1 MLPIPTLKK
10 AIKLMSKIKTSSFT
24 KLLAYAKPYKGK
36 LYFVVFWAIFLA
48 IMTAVRPFLLNFT
61 IDNYLV
67 DAKKETNI
75 IQQYFEEFMQF
86 FFVGNDNPTNLKVL
100 VIIMFIALVLEGIA
114 QFYFTYLANSLG
126 QDIIKDLRDKLYH
139 HISSFKMKYF
149 DTEPVG
155 KLVTRSVSD
164 IESIASIFSQGL
176 FMIVSD
182 VLKMLIVIL
191 FMLIVNWKITGI
203 VLLIMPVILIAT
215 NIFNKKMKVA
225 FSEVRNEV
233 ANLNTFIQE
242 RLTGMKIVQLFNREK
257 IELEKFE
264 KINQKHNKAW
274 LKNILYNSIFFP
286 IADIISNI
294 SIGLVV
300 YFGAIWIINGD
311 TDTTIGQLVAFNMYI
326 TMLYNPLRQIADK
339 FNVMQMGIVAADRV
353 FEILDSED
361 NVQDNGTIE
370 ASHFKGTIALKNVRF
385 SYIKNEEVLKG
396 INLKVQPGE
405 TIAIVG
411 STGAGKSTII
421 NLLNRFYDIDS
432 GEITIDNRTINDYT
446 LESLRKQIAIVL
458 QDVFLF
464 SDTIYNNITLH
475 NEAISREEVII
486 AAKKIG
492 VHDFI
497 MTLPEGYDYNVK
509 ERGVMLSSG
518 QRQLIA
524 FLRAYV
530 SNPSILI
537 LDEATSSIDTHS
549 EELIQKATDAITKDR
564 TSIVI
569 AHRLATIVNAS
580 KIIVMD
586 QGKIVETGTH
596 HELLADP
603 NGYYRKLYDS
613 QFAGEVE

>member
-1 MLPIPTLKK
+1 MKF
-10 AIKLMSKIKTSSFT
+10 IKSNS
-24 KLLAYAKPYKGK
+24 
-36 LYFVVFWAIFLA
+36 
-48 IMTAVRPFLLNFT
+48 LN
-61 IDNYLV
+61 
-67 DAKKETNI
+67 
-75 IQQYFEEFMQF
+75 
-86 FFVGNDNPTNLKVL
+86 KVL
-100 VIIMFIALVLEGIA
+100 HYARPYQKRFNWVIVWAVLLSLFAAARPYLLKQTVDEYIKPEDKHGLLVYIGIMSIVLLLEVLA
-114 QFYFTYLANSLG
+114 QFYFTYWANWLG
-126 QDIIKDLRDKLYH
+126 QDIIRDLRDKLFH
-139 HISSFKMKYF
+139 HITSFKMKYF

-182 VLKMLIVIL
+182 VLKMIVIL
-191 FMLIVNWKITGI
+191 AIMFFMNWKLSLI
-203 VLLIMPVILIAT
+203 VLLAMPVLLFAT
-215 NIFNKKMKVA
+215 DIFQKKMKVA
-225 FSEVRNEV
+225 FNEVRNEV
-233 ANLNTFIQE
+233 ANLNTFVQE
-242 RLTGMKIVQLFNREK
+242 RLTGMKIVQLFNRED
-257 IELEKFE
+257 IELEKF
-264 KINQKHNKAW
+264 KDINQKHNKAW

-286 IADIISNI
+286 IADIVS
-294 SIGLVV
+294 SLTL
-300 YFGAIWIINGD
+300 GAIVYYAGISIINGSSQS
-311 TDTTIGQLVAFNMYI
+311 TIGDLFAY
-326 TMLYNPLRQIADK
+326 TMLINMLFNPLRQIADK

-353 FEILDSED
+353 FEILDSQEQ
-361 NVQDNGTIE
+361 VQDNGTKI
-370 ASHFKGTIALKNVRF
+370 ASHFKGTIQFKNVRF
-385 SYIKNEEVLKG
+385 SYLAGEEVLKG
-396 INLKVQPGE
+396 ITLEVQPGE

-432 GEITIDNRTINDYT
+432 GEIAIDYHNINEYT

-475 NEAISREEVII
+475 NASISREEVII

-549 EELIQKATDAITKDR
+549 EELIQKATETITKDR

-586 QGKIVETGTH
+586 QGQIVEIGTH
-596 HELLADP
+596 QKLLAQS
-603 NGYYRKLYDS
+603 NGFYRKLYDS
-613 QFAGEVE
+613 QFATELE

>member
-1 MLPIPTLKK
+1 
-10 AIKLMSKIKTSSFT
+10 MSKIKTSSFT

-36 LYFVVFWAIFLA
+36 LYFVSFWAIFLA
-48 IMTAVRPFLLNFT
+48 IMTALRPFLLNFT

-75 IQQYFEEFMQF
+75 IQQYFEEFMQYF
-86 FFVGNDNPTNLKVL
+86 FAGNDNPTNLKVL

-114 QFYFTYLANSLG
+114 QFYFTYLANWLG

-149 DTEPVG
+149 DNEPVG

-182 VLKMLIVIL
+182 VLKMIIVIL

-203 VLLIMPVILIAT
+203 VLVIMPVILIAT
-215 NIFNKKMKVA
+215 NIFNRKMKVA

-264 KINQKHNKAW
+264 EINQKHNKAW

-353 FEILDSED
+353 FEILDTEE

-370 ASHFKGTIALKNVRF
+370 ASHFKGTIELKDVRF

-421 NLLNRFYDIDS
+421 NLLNRFYEINS
-432 GEITIDNRTINDYT
+432 GEITIDNRNINDYT

-464 SDTIYNNITLH
+464 SDSIYKNITLH
-475 NEAISREEVII
+475 NETISREDVIT

-492 VHDFI
+492 VHEFI

-569 AHRLATIVNAS
+569 AHRLATVVNAS

-586 QGKIVETGTH
+586 KGQIVEQGTH
-596 HELLADP
+596 QELLTKA
-603 NGYYRKLYDS
+603 NGYYKKLYDS
-613 QFAGEVE
+613 QFAVEVE